1 MLFKAD
7 RHGNTMTTAKISEI
21 NEINKETPVHASGS
35 NSFVYFLCILCS
47 IFVALIIG
55 SILVRVIGLPIR
67 LVVMSFLILGLVAIL
82 GMSLWILTKGYYG
95 KGLIILLC
103 VLIIILAEIWIESI
117 DNIRLALFIGATCI
131 LFGAIVRIVFVR
143 KRQTLVPPNTIII
156 QTSGKDDKNAKQ
168 YLPGTK
174 FVQPL
179 NTKTQ
184 VILSP
189 QRHIKN
195 KVICFSRD
203 EKSFEVSYSMYWQVD
218 DEASS
223 FLHWSK
229 SFIPVEE
236 LMKDIADGM
245 IGFQIS
251 RRTFSDVRSEYDR
264 IRIGAEN
271 ATKIYLMNDLKFN
284 FITFRLFLREISS
297 QPPATSPTPKPP
309 NVIGGDPAPKP
320 PPDGQAKPNPQ
331 PQNNATK
338 A

>member
-1 MLFKAD
+1 MCL
-7 RHGNTMTTAKISEI
+7 
-21 NEINKETPVHASGS
+21 
-35 NSFVYFLCILCS
+35 
-47 IFVALIIG
+47 IFVVLIIG

-67 LVVMSFLILGLVAIL
+67 LVVMSFLILVLISTIGI
-82 GMSLWILTKGYYG
+82 SLWILTKGYYR
-95 KGLIILLC
+95 KGLITLLC
-103 VLIIILAEIWIESI
+103 VLIIILAAIWIESI
-117 DNIRLALFIGATCI
+117 DNIKLALLIGLICTLLVAVFTI
-131 LFGAIVRIVFVR
+131 LFVH

-168 YLPGTK
+168 YLPGTT
-174 FVQPL
+174 FVRPL

-203 EKSFEVSYSMYWQVD
+203 EKSFEVSYSIYWQVD
-218 DEASS
+218 DEAIS

-229 SFIPVEE
+229 SFIPIEE

-251 RRTFSDVRSEYDR
+251 RRTFSYVRSEYDR
-264 IRIGAEN
+264 IRIDAEN

-284 FITFRLFLREISS
+284 FLTFRLFLREISS
-297 QPPATSPTPKPP
+297 QPTATFLTPKLPKI
-309 NVIGGDPAPKP
+309 IGGDPAPKL
-320 PPDGQAKPNPQ
+320 PPDG
-331 PQNNATK
+331 
-338 A
+338 